1 MRDPWLARWQD
12 VICLVVAGAIGG
24 LLITLDLVGD
34 DGGIYTAPYAA
45 VFAFAFTWVTTD
57 FAIAW
62 LITQRERQRE
72 PASPKPTPT
81 TRVAL
86 PRAIARPRAR

>member
-12 VICLVVAGAIGG
+12 VICLVVAGALAG

-34 DGGIYTAPYAA
+34 EGGIYTAPYAA

-62 LITQRERQRE
+62 ILTRRERP
-72 PASPKPTPT
+72 PAPAPAVRAP
-81 TRVAL
+81 L
-86 PRAIARPRAR
+86 PRAVARPRTSAR